1 MDPSHPIPERGRA
14 RRRSQSFRKPF
25 HQIKSIWKR
34 KSKLN
39 RSMSRDRSPL
49 PQFTSGT
56 IIHAHSI
63 VVDPNVVPLYIPIHI
78 DLSGAIIAPDD
89 DQKIGSVLCDCG
101 HLHNTNSV
109 KNILFSSKPTS
120 QAASGSEHYVASPFI
135 VPEVTESYRRI
146 HSSFPILFRMDQ
158 GPFAD
163 NIRFGE
169 PLGEQIPFVSLKTQ
183 IHSLLLEMEK
193 QFKDEEV
200 SHIYEQLFDVSS
212 QVDDSSLDPSAPLYR
227 EEPESAQRVPVRDE
241 STLPLDRF
249 DFPPPAPTG
258 RSFEIRPN
266 FTPSSFP
273 SQQPKDFL
281 GLLFVPSA
289 SASILDIPKVKN
301 VKILEDRL
309 KELSQSNIKAIFIVR
324 NLSSLQFDLFPFASA
339 PSIPVFTLSVV
350 SPQRMFVAVLN
361 CSEIG
366 VSGSPQVSLQQTPR
380 LLKWYT
386 RIYRGVSDQDLF
398 SKPPPSSCPSN
409 APSSASGSE
418 DEKSSTR
425 SWKSI
430 SVRSTPRSTNNPVL
444 KAAQPL
450 TSSLKIDVYI
460 PPILSQQ
467 DCPENFKI
475 FWSQKASP
483 RPSLFSASNKPM
495 PEDEKHVAPRYP
507 VKMLE
512 VATHVNLPN
521 LLADEFEAYAKAYQ
535 AIVIERK
542 YSNIDASSG
551 HIVQI
556 AIQNDAAVLAR
567 LGKDK
572 ILETLKRNAPILREQ
587 KLENLTEA
595 ELQSFFFQARTYL
608 LDNQAPYWSFPDYF
622 LNAKTLGANI
632 FNKIT
637 ELLWGYPTYK
647 TTLKQ
652 FSSFIES
659 SIRQILP
666 IQESFTDSEERI
678 IANHRS
684 ILLGPVPSVDHTK
697 ISLQADAQELLIKS
711 PYYKQNKNKITED
724 LKRQL
729 IDMHKSNLIIK
740 IISNTHFEKDLI
752 QLLIANDKYRSLD
765 VVPFPELITNLENL
779 ILVAQKAETIEVNTT
794 AKGGR
799 LSRPTSRSRPTA
811 KKSPNAKKSP
821 SPKSKSPRPPRPRS
835 RNPSK
840 GQEACDI
847 CLSYSFDPRWC
858 RQQDHCRVPGHQP
871 STNRSETRERQIR
884 SGDLSCFVMRKNC
897 NICNHRVMNVQTWPT
912 PPPSH
917 PQTPNFP
924 PNRPPSPRRP
934 SEANSWAPWNF
945 PPPRPSN
952 YRPPSKSPSRFA
964 NNRR

>member
-1 MDPSHPIPERGRA
+1 MDTSHPIPERGRA
-14 RRRSQSFRKPF
+14 RQRSQSFRKPF
-25 HQIKSIWKR
+25 HQIKSIWRR
-34 KSKLN
+34 KTKLN
-39 RSMSRDRSPL
+39 RSMSRDRSPI
-49 PQFTSGT
+49 PSFTSGT

-78 DLSGAIIAPDD
+78 DLSGAIIAPDE

-101 HLHNTNSV
+101 HFHTTNSV
-109 KNILFSSKPTS
+109 KNILFSSKQTS
-120 QAASGSEHYVASPFI
+120 QSASGSEHYVASPFI

-163 NIRFGE
+163 HIQFGE
-169 PLGEQIPFVSLKTQ
+169 PLGEQISFVSLKTQ
-183 IHSLLLEMEK
+183 IHTLLLDMEK
-193 QFKDEEV
+193 LFKDEEV
-200 SHIYEQLFDVSS
+200 SHIYEQLFDVSP
-212 QVDDSSLDPSAPLYR
+212 QADDSSLDPSAPLYH

-249 DFPPPAPTG
+249 AFPPPVPTG
-258 RSFEIRPN
+258 RSFEIRSN
-266 FTPSSFP
+266 FPPSSFP
-273 SQQPKDFL
+273 SQQRKDFL
-281 GLLFVPSA
+281 GLLFVPST
-289 SASILDIPKVKN
+289 SATILDIPKVRN
-301 VKILEDRL
+301 VQILEDRL
-309 KELSQSNIKAIFIVR
+309 KELSPSDAKAIFIVR
-324 NLSSLQFDLFPFASA
+324 NLSSHQIELFPFPSA
-339 PSIPVFTLSVV
+339 PPIPAFTLSVV
-350 SPQRMFVAVLN
+350 SPLKMFVAVLN
-361 CSEIG
+361 SSEVG
-366 VSGSPQVSLQQTPR
+366 VTGSPQVSLQQTPR

-386 RIYRGVSDQDLF
+386 RMYRGVTDQDLF

-409 APSSASGSE
+409 APSSPSGSE
-418 DEKSSTR
+418 DEKNSKK
-425 SWKSI
+425 SWKST
-430 SVRSTPRSTNNPVL
+430 SVRSNPRSTNSLVL

-450 TSSLKIDVYI
+450 ASSLTIDVYT
-460 PPILSQQ
+460 PPILNQQ
-467 DCPENFKI
+467 DCPELFKI
-475 FWSQKASP
+475 FWSQKAYP
-483 RPSLFSASNKPM
+483 RPSMFAASGKPL

-521 LLADEFEAYAKAYQ
+521 LLAEEFDAYAKAYQ
-535 AIVIERK
+535 AIVIEKK

-551 HIVQI
+551 PIVTI

-587 KLENLTEA
+587 RLESLTEA

-608 LDNQAPYWSFPDYF
+608 LDNQVPYWSFPDYF
-622 LNAKTLGANI
+622 LNPKTLGANI

-647 TTLKQ
+647 STLKQ

-779 ILVAQKAETIEVNTT
+779 ILVAQKAETIEVNA

-799 LSRPTSRSRPTA
+799 LSRPTSRSRPTN
-811 KKSPNAKKSP
+811 KTNKTAKKSP
-821 SPKSKSPRPPRPRS
+821 SPKLNSPRPPRPRS
-835 RNPSK
+835 RNPSG

-884 SGDLSCFVMRKNC
+884 SGDLSCFVLRKNC
-897 NICNHRVMNVQTWPT
+897 NLCNRRVMNVQTWPT

-917 PQTPNFP
+917 LQTPNFP
-924 PNRPPSPRRP
+924 PNRSPSPRRP

-945 PPPRPSN
+945 PPPRPAN